1 MTLRQLKLL
10 SRYLYT
16 IAMKI
21 QNPAIPF
28 GSTVVIIGANG
39 YIGAETCDKFLEA
52 GYRVRGTVR
61 NVEEHRAW
69 MHELFDKKYA
79 GKFELVQVVD
89 FEADGAFDEAF
100 KGMKVVLVF
109 IGVVNVLNR
118 LIM

>member
-1 MTLRQLKLL
+1 
-10 SRYLYT
+10 
-16 IAMKI
+16 MKI
-21 QNPAIPF
+21 QNPAVPF

-100 KGMKVVLVF
+100 KGMKVTLVL
-109 IGVVNVLNR
+109 IGVLNVLNR
-118 LIM
+118 LIMSNI